1 MTLQTALGFLL
12 TFATVQLA
20 PLLAEQI
27 GWQAVLAA
35 LALGPALGIAAIW
48 ALREGRV

>member
-1 MTLQTALGFLL
+1 
-12 TFATVQLA
+12 VQLA
-20 PLLAEQI
+20 PVLAAEV

-48 ALREGRV
+48 ALREGRVSGAP